1 MIGEDGG
8 QVTGWS
14 PDGKYLLGNTED
26 HRLFL
31 IDVASRRRIELLAI
45 KGRWFV
51 SGRFSTDGHWMWFSE
66 GTSLPRLLRAPFQGE
81 TMAPESTWSAFP
93 EFSAYDSAWSPDET
107 LSYDISDR
115 DGFNCVW
122 AQRVDALTKRPVGP
136 SIPIYHAHGVRLNVP
151 NFMIGRERMIFTLTE
166 RTGNIWMATWKGG
179 W

>member
-1 MIGEDGG
+1 MISEEGG
-8 QVTGWS
+8 MLTGWS
-14 PDGKYLLGNTED
+14 SDGKYLLGNTGD

-51 SGRFSTDGHWMWFSE
+51 SGIFSTDGHWMWFSE

-81 TMAPESTWSAFP
+81 TMAPESTWLEFP

-107 LSYDISDR
+107 LSYDISNR

-122 AQRVDALTKRPVGP
+122 AQRVDPLTKRPVGP
-136 SIPIYHAHGVRLNVP
+136 PIPVYHSHEARLEIGSLC
-151 NFMIGRERMIFTLTE
+151 IGRDRMIFTLTE
-166 RTGNIWMATWKGG
+166 RTGNIWIAEWTGRW
-179 W
+179 